1 MMQTTHQQDVVNAKN
16 HIATLKNQYGNAI
29 SEFTGRMA
37 SQPGD
42 ALSALLNVQRAGTD
56 YFNFVEEFVGNS
68 ELLGAGES
76 ALWAQGF
83 AEDCAEVLS
92 SMPQHYEV
100 LEEGFSKLK
109 PELAKHVIPGKTA
122 FANMQRMVAKYL
134 DGPTARDLRE
144 SFTQAGL
151 PIFGFGNAAKE
162 FMSKKLQTILCFG
175 FGAVFILLLIGIALC
190 VPNPTAFQYVIFRT
204 VLALAGGAAVAT
216 FPGFIE
222 LKLGNWLRA
231 GGALAVFAV
240 LYLINPAQ
248 QLANIAQPPASGP
261 TSASSDAAPTT
272 HAASAGPVA
281 SAPSG
286 LPVSDDAIKQ
296 NADGS
301 RNKNYVN
308 VKKFK
313 LPPGT
318 RTPSITQ
325 EAKGSHNVNSVVE
338 E

>member
-1 MMQTTHQQDVVNAKN
+1 MQTTHQQDVVNAKN
-16 HIATLKNQYGNAI
+16 RVATLKDQYRKAI
-29 SEFTGRMA
+29 SEFVQCMD
-37 SQPGD
+37 SQPDG
-42 ALSALLNVQRAGTD
+42 ALSALLALQRAGTD

-68 ELLGAGES
+68 ELLGAAES
-76 ALWAQGF
+76 AVWAQGF

-92 SMPQHYEV
+92 TMPQHYE
-100 LEEGFSKLK
+100 LLGQGFSKLK

-122 FANMQRMVAKYL
+122 FANMQRMVVKYL
-134 DGPTARDLRE
+134 DGPTAHDLKK
-144 SFTQAGL
+144 SFAKTGL

-162 FMSKKLQTILCFG
+162 FMSKKLQTILCFS
-175 FGAVFILLLIGIALC
+175 FGTVFVLFLIGIALF

-204 VLALAGGAAVAT
+204 VLALAGGAAVAA

-222 LKLGNWLRA
+222 VKLGNWLRA

-248 QLANIAQPPASGP
+248 QLANVAQLPASGP
-261 TSASSDAAPTT
+261 TSASTDAAPTT
-272 HAASAGPVA
+272 HTLSAGLVV
-281 SAPSG
+281 SAPNG
-286 LPVSDDAIKQ
+286 LPASDDAIKQ

-301 RNKNYVN
+301 WNKNYVN
-308 VKKFK
+308 VKKSR

-325 EAKGSHNVNSVVE
+325 EAKGSNNVNSIVE